1 MFNIR
6 KIIYLY
12 IISMKNQDFFP
23 KEKRMSLEE
32 LQASY
37 SQQKLSDLSLEEKT
51 NERKRGLINKYKH
64 YLYRYINAYAQ
75 YSIEE
80 NENKKRELRSI
91 TMGLI
96 NKIKDIENE
105 TNSEIKMN
113 KEILLKLKSKI
124 MEQTHMLEIK
134 NKNQE
139 LLNTLI
145 INKNIENNTHSDKI
159 LNSEELLNH
168 VRLSY
173 YLLLFLLVVFSLVF
187 IYLSIKYSIRIN
199 ESVFT
204 FNLPWLR

>member
-1 MFNIR
+1 
-6 KIIYLY
+6 
-12 IISMKNQDFFP
+12 MKNQDFFP